1 MGFSVLNAKVEIEK
15 GKTAIEIEIENQM
28 QKFIVL

>member
-15 GKTAIEIEIENQM
+15 GETAVEIENQM
-28 QKFIVL
+28 QRFTVL